1 MKDLS
6 LEVICNSLSL
16 FSSPKNKHVDLIY
29 WMGDRRENK
38 YYLDEVNFGK
48 IIETPNVTFKI
59 DQMVESMKNNNF
71 NVTSTLE
78 INVDIIKG
86 DFEAKNFE
94 DFFNIIELLIFNR
107 GFSQSEEKNIINKN
121 IDDIKKFKSSEIEEK
136 IKNKINSNINRIN
149 NNSNL
154 KNVIVFNLGE
164 VIFNLFKGGVNL
176 IQFLML
182 NFEGTQ
188 QIFEDKSSET
198 HLNIRNIKIRNSE
211 NGGNSLI
218 LSPLYVTRI
227 GEMEDKINIVTF
239 TKKDQYIKLDNE
251 SVWYIYDHLELNV
264 RPININISK
273 NQIVFIMNF
282 FFNNKNENENK
293 KKDNNNDDEIP
304 NYFKHVKFNETEIL
318 LNFEMGEGHPL
329 NIPRTKLKFGTF
341 DKQDKFYSFNSM
353 IDRFVSYSKKQLIKN
368 LGAIISGLF
377 SSNDDS
383 KLYKRKKKDK
393 EEAAHRKLLFG
404 NQ

>member
-1 MKDLS
+1 
-6 LEVICNSLSL
+6 
-16 FSSPKNKHVDLIY
+16 
-29 WMGDRRENK
+29 MGDRRENK

-59 DQMVESMKNNNF
+59 DQMVESVKNNNF
-71 NVTSTLE
+71 IVTSNLE

-121 IDDIKKFKSSEIEEK
+121 IDDIKKFKSTEIEEK
-136 IKNKINSNINRIN
+136 IKHKLNSNINRN
-149 NNSNL
+149 NNL
-154 KNVIVFNLGE
+154 KSVIIFNLGE
-164 VIFNLFKGGVNL
+164 VIFNLFKSGVNL

-198 HLNIRNIKIRNSE
+198 HLNIRNIKIRNIE

-218 LSPLYVTRI
+218 LSPLYVTRF

-239 TKKDQYIKLDNE
+239 TKKDEYVNLENE

-273 NQIVFIMNF
+273 NQIVFILNF
-282 FFNNKNENENK
+282 FFNNNNKNENENK
-293 KKDNNNDDEIP
+293 KKDNNNNEEIP

-377 SSNDDS
+377 SSNDDN